1 MSTENQAP
9 QVLGSVVISLM
20 DTGLITIDTP
30 EGAPTLGYEATE
42 DLVRRAYQRMVENR
56 IVSNSV
62 SALLQAQAAQV
73 QAQQENQGNA
83 SN

>member
-30 EGAPTLGYEATE
+30 EGAPTIGYEATE

-62 SALLQAQAAQV
+62 SALLQAQVAQV
-73 QAQQENQGNA
+73 QAQQESEGNA

>member
-1 MSTENQAP
+1 MSNENQAP
-9 QVLGSVVISLM
+9 QVVGSVLVSLM

-30 EGAPTLGYEATE
+30 EGAPTIGYEATE
-42 DLVRRAYQRMVENR
+42 DLLRRAYQRMVENR

-73 QAQQENQGNA
+73 QAQQESEGNA

>member
-9 QVLGSVVISLM
+9 QALGSVVISLM

-30 EGAPTLGYEATE
+30 EGSPTIGYEATE

-73 QAQQENQGNA
+73 QAQQESEGNA

>member
-30 EGAPTLGYEATE
+30 EGAPTIGYEATE

-73 QAQQENQGNA
+73 QAQQESEGNA

>member
-20 DTGLITIDTP
+20 ETGLITIDTP
-30 EGAPTLGYEATE
+30 EGAPTIGYEATE
-42 DLVRRAYQRMVENR
+42 DLLRRAYQRMVENR

-62 SALLQAQAAQV
+62 SALLQALAAQV
-73 QAQQENQGNA
+73 QAQQESEGNA